1 MYDVRTRLDQDL
13 KAAVSRLRQL
23 GGAAVVEERPGTIG
37 DTCAF
42 ADEVDGIQASESREI
57 GFATRELVLERVNR
71 LSAALDRMNEG
82 EYGTC
87 VECAELI
94 SLARLDAM
102 PEVQTCVR
110 CQDRL
115 ERLGQPRP
123 LISSNGVHP
132 QRNGRAERAA
142 ERE

>member
-1 MYDVRTRLDQDL
+1 MDDTRTRLDQDL

-23 GGAAVVEERPGTIG
+23 GGAAAVEERPGTIE
-37 DTCAF
+37 DTCPF

-87 VECAELI
+87 VECDEPI
-94 SLARLDAM
+94 SQARLDAM

-115 ERLGQPRP
+115 ERLGRQFDQDEDEPETG
-123 LISSNGVHP
+123 SDD
-132 QRNGRAERAA
+132 E
-142 ERE
+142 